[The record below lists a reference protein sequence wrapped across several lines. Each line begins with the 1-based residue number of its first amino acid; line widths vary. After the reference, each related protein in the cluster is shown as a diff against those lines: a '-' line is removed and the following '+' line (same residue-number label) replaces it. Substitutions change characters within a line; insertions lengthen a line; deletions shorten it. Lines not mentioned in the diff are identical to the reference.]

1 MLGCVIQDLERPW
14 NRCTEMSQPWDG
26 GAGMLCGSVMVVL
39 SDRRTPEVTV
49 AWVCEPVRGLHG
61 VGVMGSGALSWNYS

>member
-1 MLGCVIQDLERPW
+1 MGWRG
-14 NRCTEMSQPWDG
+14 WDALWVSDG
-26 GAGMLCGSVMVVL
+26 VL

>member
-1 MLGCVIQDLERPW
+1 MFGS
-14 NRCTEMSQPWDG
+14 TEMSQPWDG